1 MRNLLVSCVLSVFCS
16 IAQGGAYEDILNAAS
31 NDDTASVVSLLQRGM
46 DVNTADRAG
55 NTLLMIA

>member
-46 DVNTADRAG
+46 DVNLSLIHISEPTRPY
-55 NTLLMIA
+55 